1 MSSTSSTS
9 ISGNVVTGSTISQ
22 NERPSLYRRH
32 SPLRIN
38 ELVDNTSDSQV
49 EQTYQDTGAVSVSM
63 PDSAHA
69 EIGRAE
75 DIGDSRKQGGG
86 AGSSLLSSASS
97 ETLVTR
103 SPSGRDCLVMDG
115 SGKVMAESGNV
126 EDGSGKVVD
135 KRGNMVDESG
145 KVVNTDSNMVDDS
158 SNMVDKSSNTI
169 DNGTILD
176 KVTSHPLITS
186 SINYML
192 ERTIHTSSCYLKA
205 APGSGGYPE
214 KPCEPHDPS
223 IDVSQSVCGKTQDT
237 NRAKYM
243 EHAKRLRSSVNT
255 FESTGLATAKRPKL
269 STVKQRGLLTENKL
283 PPPIPTGYGVP
294 WAQPTVLPRI
304 AGSLR
309 QQVTVNS
316 AISAQ
321 RSLQDLTELSVINL
335 NIESRRRLEMLIHFL
350 KLGNGQLSERIENLI
365 RQVESVSRKREGVDV
380 GAKKRQSID
389 STSGNRKSIDSASS
403 NGGLYGFS
411 SGTENSDEASSNDE
425 GYSQFISDDSVQQ
438 IKNDIV
444 ATVKKIV
451 SVVSKVSASSLS
463 EPARS
468 NVREALLKLPSNW
481 ATMFEREKRH
491 GAAENGLSDDED
503 NSGCASSEN
512 ELDDSSSVDTSSVD
526 TRYEDSMEFQNAD
539 GEDSNPGTG
548 SRSLATPSLFSNLF
562 RYKGGLSRGSVAS
575 TRARRW
581 LRRKIRSQMSYDTNG
596 KVLVLA
602 QESLDMINKIIKFCN
617 ENLDKAETW
626 NSSKQDQQREN
637 LRNKLEDMDYV
648 STPGRRG
655 GD

>member
-49 EQTYQDTGAVSVSM
+49 EQTYQDTGAANVSM
-63 PDSAHA
+63 PDSAYSR
-69 EIGRAE
+69 IRRIE
-75 DIGDSRKQGGG
+75 DIGVSRKQGGG

-97 ETLVTR
+97 ETLVAR
-103 SPSGRDCLVMDG
+103 SPSGRNCLVMD
-115 SGKVMAESGNV
+115 ESGNM
-126 EDGSGKVVD
+126 EDESGKVVD
-135 KRGNMVDESG
+135 KSG
-145 KVVNTDSNMVDDS
+145 KLVGES
-158 SNMVDKSSNTI
+158 SNMVDKSSSMADKSSSTI
-169 DNGTILD
+169 DNTTILD

-192 ERTIHTSSCYLKA
+192 ERTIHTSSCYLKE

-214 KPCEPHDPS
+214 KPCESHDAR
-223 IDVSQSVCGKTQDT
+223 IDVSKSVCEKTQDT

-243 EHAKRLRSSVNT
+243 EHAKRSRSSVNT
-255 FESTGLATAKRPKL
+255 FESTGLATAKRPRL
-269 STVKQRGLLTENKL
+269 STVKQRGLLSENKL

-294 WAQPTVLPRI
+294 WVQPTVLPRM

-350 KLGNGQLSERIENLI
+350 KLGNSQLSQRIENLI
-365 RQVESVSRKREGVDV
+365 RQVESVSGKREGVDV
-380 GAKKRQSID
+380 GAKKRESID
-389 STSGNRKSIDSASS
+389 SASSNRQSIDSASS
-403 NGGLYGFS
+403 NGELYGFS
-411 SGTENSDEASSNDE
+411 SGTENSEETSSNE
-425 GYSQFISDDSVQQ
+425 GYSQLISDDSVQQ

-481 ATMFEREKRH
+481 ATMFEWEKRH
-491 GAAENGLSDDED
+491 RAAENGFSDDED
-503 NSGCASSEN
+503 DPGCASSEN

-526 TRYEDSMEFQNAD
+526 TRYEDSMEFQN
-539 GEDSNPGTG
+539 GEGEGSNPGAN
-548 SRSLATPSLFSNLF
+548 SRSLATSSLFSNLF
-562 RYKGGLSRGSVAS
+562 RYKGGLGRGSVTS

-637 LRNKLEDMDYV
+637 LRSKLEDMEYV